1 VRQAGPSAVAHRAAS
16 YEAPLVRRLGHVPA
30 LDGLRGIAILVVLL
44 YHGYGLPGGF
54 LGVDLFFVLSGFLI
68 TALLLD
74 EHERYRTISLRS
86 FYLRRA
92 RRLLPVAIAAIA
104 FYTTMVIAFYTTTR
118 TGGAIAAGMDVRRQ
132 LLGALL
138 ATFYLENLAHFLH
151 PPVVDGIGHFW
162 SLSQEEQF
170 YFVWPPLL
178 ALLVRRRIRARWVAG
193 GLAVALVAIV
203 VHRGMLAGGDWL
215 RFYYAP
221 DARADGM
228 LLGCLMAFA
237 FKMGKLRPGR
247 AWLLVG
253 PAAVSLYAFDVAVLH
268 PASPATALHGI
279 SVANIAAGG
288 MICSIV
294 MAPRAPLSRL
304 LGIGPLRT
312 LGLIS
317 YGLYIWQPIVA
328 SSTGASGTLM
338 LVLAV
343 AVASLSYRFI
353 ERPFRRRRS
362 SGVEPGPELT
372 AAPPAR
378 VQGDASI
385 ASAL

>member
-1 VRQAGPSAVAHRAAS
+1 V
-16 YEAPLVRRLGHVPA
+16 
-30 LDGLRGIAILVVLL
+30 
-44 YHGYGLPGGF
+44 
-54 LGVDLFFVLSGFLI
+54 
-68 TALLLD
+68 
-74 EHERYRTISLRS
+74 
-86 FYLRRA
+86 
-92 RRLLPVAIAAIA
+92 
-104 FYTTMVIAFYTTTR
+104 
-118 TGGAIAAGMDVRRQ
+118 
-132 LLGALL
+132 
-138 ATFYLENLAHFLH
+138 
-151 PPVVDGIGHFW
+151 
-162 SLSQEEQF
+162 
-170 YFVWPPLL
+170 
-178 ALLVRRRIRARWVAG
+178 G
-193 GLAVALVAIV
+193 GLAVALVATV
-203 VHRGMLAGGDWL
+203 VHRGMLAGGDWF

-228 LLGCLMAFA
+228 LLGCLIAFA

-253 PAAVSLYAFDVAVLH
+253 PAALSLYALDVASLH
-268 PASPATALHGI
+268 HTSPATALYGI
-279 SVANIAAGG
+279 TVANIAAGG

-304 LGIGPLRT
+304 VAIAPLRT

-362 SGVEPGPELT
+362 RGVEPGPELT
-372 AAPPAR
+372 AAPSAR
-378 VQGDASI
+378 VQGDPSI
-385 ASAL
+385 ASAV